1 MASLLYKKDSR
12 FTVVGRSTDQSE
24 LCPSPPLP
32 YQTIKNFNKQ
42 ILKTQKTKR
51 GPLKLHLSALGYH

>member
-42 ILKTQKTKR
+42 ILKTQKTRR
-51 GPLKLHLSALGYH
+51 GPLK